1 MTVPFTPVGASII
14 AAYAD
19 DSTDTAITIAPGSAG
34 LPNVLLVVNPDTA
47 NVVAVNYSFDA
58 LDHNASIPTSGAN
71 GIGVVVGPAS
81 SAMIRIPQTPY
92 IQGNIYVSVA
102 GDSATGNVFITPGVL

>member
-1 MTVPFTPVGASII
+1 MTVPFSPVGRSII

-19 DSTDTAITIAPGSAG
+19 DSTDTAVTVEPGSAG
-34 LPNVLLVVNPDTA
+34 NPNVLYCFNPDTA
-47 NVVAVNYSFDA
+47 NVVAVNYSFNA

-71 GIGVVVGPAS
+71 GIGVVIGPNSA
-81 SAMIRIPQTPY
+81 AMISIPQATWAT
-92 IQGNIYVSVA
+92 GNLYVSVA